1 VNDEDLAAA
10 WLTLDP
16 TAVQRRRID
25 GRVFGW
31 LEAGDTSLVAEW
43 LALFKRA
50 PLPAFGLLSVGA
62 VWVLA
67 ATPVL
72 LVARALLRT

>member
-1 VNDEDLAAA
+1 VNDEDLAAL

-16 TAVQRRRID
+16 TERQRHRI
-25 GRVFGW
+25 GRRVFAW
-31 LEAGDTSLVAEW
+31 LEARDTSLAAEW
-43 LALFKRA
+43 VTLFRRA

-67 ATPVL
+67 STPLVW
-72 LVARALLRT
+72 VARALLRT